1 MYELSRVRLY
11 SIGPAGARYAD
22 TVLDLRGV
30 GEPVPSPAPT
40 QAEFFEEEPV
50 GPPRRPAPAGVL
62 FLENGGGKSVLLKLI
77 FSVMLP
83 GHRNTLGG
91 ASSGVLRKF
100 LLADDCGHVALE
112 WQHTVTGETV
122 VVGKVSEWRGRQV
135 SNDPR
140 KFAEAWY
147 SFRPGPGLSLDSLP
161 VAESAAVRPAA
172 EGASTARGR
181 RRTMKGFRDA
191 LTEAGKAYP
200 HLDVVWVEIHERW
213 NEHLGELGLDP
224 ELFRYQREMNAD
236 EGEAAG
242 LFAVKNDSDFTDLL
256 LRAVTD
262 TRDTDG
268 LADLVHGFAH
278 KLGRRAELTAER
290 DFTAGSLD
298 LLQRIADAAE
308 RREQACGVHAGA
320 ERRTRTLARR
330 LSARGAEERAR
341 AAELAERVAS
351 AEQAVTDAEGARR
364 RSELVAAEL
373 AYRHASLAL
382 AAAEK
387 GAAAQRREL
396 SDARTL
402 HSAWQA
408 AETVLRHRAAADRS
422 ARVAAAIREAERDAA
437 PALAARA
444 KAAADL
450 VRALHAAAE
459 DGERVA
465 GEEEDRAAALQEAGE
480 AAHRDATSAATA
492 AQRARSDAEHLRQ
505 RLAEVEQE
513 TAEAVRAGWLDDSA
527 PDADPARAALAAS
540 DAEKTTVAAF
550 DEARETARRTAD
562 HAKSAAAEEARAEL
576 AAARAVDAARAA
588 ESAYDAERRAAEALG
603 AEQRL
608 IELLGLPQPSATV
621 PAPRGGARPSAAEA
635 RGTGRVTVRIPD
647 PGAIGGQ
654 GTRALPADADRA
666 GWITVRVDEEDV
678 DDVGLS
684 QLPAAFRAGPAP
696 YAPPPTED
704 PALRDPG
711 SCGRVSCDPG
721 SCGHASCGPGSCG
734 RASCDPGSCGHASCD
749 PGSCGPASC
758 DPGSC
763 GRASCDPGAC
773 GHASCD
779 PGACGHASC
788 DPGSRDRASRDHA
801 YASDEPL
808 TDARGRHPAEG
819 RRPACGEGPSAVDAP
834 GVGEPRPADRMTG
847 RVDGAARVDAGWS
860 GVHAA
865 GGRMGSCPVDGAA
878 PAGPTEGDGA
888 AAGDGR
894 PGAGPA
900 GQVAGRVVETGA
912 ASVDGGRPDAGPVG
926 EAEAS
931 RAVGREAA
939 RAGEAE
945 AGQALR
951 RRPLAA
957 EARPA
962 GRVTMRIDEAGGAPS
977 GGGPRP
983 DGPREATRA
992 VAAESRPSGEV
1003 SARIEDG
1010 SGDGDEARSE
1020 TAADTVRAEGPGAGA
1035 RRAEGAGAGAS
1046 RAEGAGAGATR
1057 AEGVRADAG
1066 RAEGAGAGAVR
1077 TEGAGAGAARADA
1090 AGAEG
1095 ARAESARAD
1104 AVRAEDARA
1113 EGAGADAV
1121 RAGGARAEGAGGGAV
1136 RAEGARADAVRDDTA
1151 RADAVRADAVRA
1163 EGARTGVTGSDAT
1176 DESDCW
1182 SPDPGGEPGRERT
1195 GRSRPARRP
1204 LADGP
1209 LTAEELDRNADALR
1223 ELLDESVAAAERQLF
1238 ELRTAA
1244 AEDSRI
1250 LGALGDGGLLPP
1262 SPDVLAAVEYLGEHG
1277 IPALPGWR
1285 YLAQAVDPADHAAV
1299 LAARPELVDGV
1310 VITDPDS
1317 HARAR
1322 EVLGQASLLPR
1333 SAVAV
1338 GTSAAL
1344 LAPTPASGTEDSG
1357 VFLVPPNPAMHDER
1371 AADDERRELRA
1382 RATERDEEIRALA
1395 ARLAGDRALSAR
1407 LASWRT
1413 GCPPGRL
1420 AELAAAAE
1428 TAREAADTA
1437 QRALVEARTARAE
1450 ADEAATEAARVRDE
1464 RQEAAQR
1471 ARRVADALAGLAY
1484 RLRERATWQTRLRE
1498 LAEEAAEYE
1507 ERAAGCVD
1515 RARAADEDRRA
1526 AQRAADDAR
1535 RTARALRAERAE
1547 IAGAP
1552 DDLGE
1557 DTEPPS
1563 ASLPALREAY
1573 RAASQVYEKVGVG
1586 ADLRAEQARA
1596 ESDESAALASLDR
1609 LTNKVRTRAAQL
1621 LEGTDGADGPSRQAA
1636 AARAESLVQMLESRA
1651 SAASE
1656 QLGRLRGEAER
1667 LAPADGD
1674 AHTELPEQLVP
1685 ADAEQAKELLRTANG
1700 ELAART
1706 DALDTARTAHADLV
1720 RAHRSAEDAA
1730 GGFDET
1736 AALLRDLLRD
1746 GPGAE
1751 DDGERPE
1758 PYAGGLAEARQS
1770 AAEARRSLRGCAA
1783 DLSAAEAAVREAGD
1797 VLVRHANST
1806 RYEQVRTPAR
1816 QQIRELPAAALPE
1829 HAAAWAEAFAPRLR
1843 VLTDELEQLER
1854 NRDSIVD
1861 RLRGLVESCLA
1872 TLRSAQRLSRLPEG
1886 LGEWSGQE
1894 FLRIRFEDPDQATLT
1909 ERLGEV
1915 IDEATRSAVRKNS
1928 DLRRDG
1934 MSLLLRGVHAAL
1946 QPRGVAVEI
1955 LKPDAVLRAERVPV
1969 GQMGDVF
1976 SGGQLLTAA
1985 IALYCTMAALR
1996 SNDRGR
2002 DKHRHAGTLFLDNP
2016 IGRANATYLLELQ
2029 RAVADALGVQLL
2041 YTTGLFDTTAL
2052 AEFPLVIRLRNDA
2065 DLRAGLKYISVE
2077 EHLRPGLPV
2086 REPEEEPQVHGQITA
2101 TRMYRRPDAD
2111 APASAPAS
2119 ARASADGP

>member
-30 GEPVPSPAPT
+30 GEPVPNPAPA

-112 WQHTVTGETV
+112 WQHTLTGECV

-161 VAESAAVRPAA
+161 VAEATSVRRPA
-172 EGASTARGR
+172 EGVSGAQGR

-191 LTEAGKAYP
+191 LTEAGKFYQ
-200 HLDVVWVEIHERW
+200 HLDVHWEEIHDRW
-213 NEHLGELGLDP
+213 NEHLGDLGLDP

-242 LFAVKNDSDFTDLL
+242 LFAVKKDSDFTDLL

-268 LADLVHGFAH
+268 LADLVSGFGN

-290 DFTAGSLD
+290 DFTAGSVD
-298 LLQRIADAAE
+298 LLGRIVEAAGT
-308 RREQACGVHAGA
+308 RSRARDIHAGA

-330 LSARGAEERAR
+330 LSARAREERGR
-341 AAELAERVAS
+341 TAELAQQVTGAAHTVTT
-351 AEQAVTDAEGARR
+351 AEQARG
-364 RSELVAAEL
+364 RSALIAAEL

-382 AAAEK
+382 TAAEK

-396 SDARTL
+396 VDARTL

-408 AETVLRHRAAADRS
+408 AEAVLRHRAAADRS
-422 ARVAAAIREAERDAA
+422 ARVAVAIREAERDAA

-450 VRALHAAAE
+450 VQALHSAA
-459 DGERVA
+459 
-465 GEEEDRAAALQEAGE
+465 EAGE
-480 AAHRDATSAATA
+480 TVANEEEERSDTLQSAGETAHRDATTAATE
-492 AQRARSDAEHLRQ
+492 AQRARSEAGHLRQ

-513 TAEAVRAGWLDDSA
+513 TAQAVRAGWLDDTA

-540 DAEKTTVAAF
+540 DAETSAVAAW
-550 DEARETARRTAD
+550 DTAREAARSAAD
-562 HAKSAAAEEARAEL
+562 VAREAAAAESRAEL
-576 AAARAVDAARAA
+576 AAARAADAAQAAEQSYEAELRAA
-588 ESAYDAERRAAEALG
+588 ESIAADH
-603 AEQRL
+603 RL
-608 IELLGLPQPSATV
+608 AGLLGLPAAHGSGVPRPRRGATGPDPDAPHGTDATDRRTV
-621 PAPRGGARPSAAEA
+621 PAE
-635 RGTGRVTVRIPD
+635 
-647 PGAIGGQ
+647 
-654 GTRALPADADRA
+654 
-666 GWITVRVDEEDV
+666 
-678 DDVGLS
+678 
-684 QLPAAFRAGPAP
+684 
-696 YAPPPTED
+696 
-704 PALRDPG
+704 
-711 SCGRVSCDPG
+711 
-721 SCGHASCGPGSCG
+721 
-734 RASCDPGSCGHASCD
+734 
-749 PGSCGPASC
+749 
-758 DPGSC
+758 
-763 GRASCDPGAC
+763 
-773 GHASCD
+773 
-779 PGACGHASC
+779 
-788 DPGSRDRASRDHA
+788 
-801 YASDEPL
+801 
-808 TDARGRHPAEG
+808 
-819 RRPACGEGPSAVDAP
+819 
-834 GVGEPRPADRMTG
+834 
-847 RVDGAARVDAGWS
+847 
-860 GVHAA
+860 A
-865 GGRMGSCPVDGAA
+865 GGRADETG
-878 PAGPTEGDGA
+878 
-888 AAGDGR
+888 
-894 PGAGPA
+894 GPA
-900 GQVAGRVVETGA
+900 QA
-912 ASVDGGRPDAGPVG
+912 AHGPHTVT
-926 EAEAS
+926 AE
-931 RAVGREAA
+931 
-939 RAGEAE
+939 
-945 AGQALR
+945 QA
-951 RRPLAA
+951 
-957 EARPA
+957 
-962 GRVTMRIDEAGGAPS
+962 TAP
-977 GGGPRP
+977 
-983 DGPREATRA
+983 EQ
-992 VAAESRPSGEV
+992 
-1003 SARIEDG
+1003 
-1010 SGDGDEARSE
+1010 
-1020 TAADTVRAEGPGAGA
+1020 
-1035 RRAEGAGAGAS
+1035 
-1046 RAEGAGAGATR
+1046 
-1057 AEGVRADAG
+1057 
-1066 RAEGAGAGAVR
+1066 
-1077 TEGAGAGAARADA
+1077 
-1090 AGAEG
+1090 
-1095 ARAESARAD
+1095 
-1104 AVRAEDARA
+1104 
-1113 EGAGADAV
+1113 
-1121 RAGGARAEGAGGGAV
+1121 
-1136 RAEGARADAVRDDTA
+1136 
-1151 RADAVRADAVRA
+1151 
-1163 EGARTGVTGSDAT
+1163 
-1176 DESDCW
+1176 
-1182 SPDPGGEPGRERT
+1182 
-1195 GRSRPARRP
+1195 
-1204 LADGP
+1204 P
-1209 LTAEELDRNADALR
+1209 LTAQEFDRSADELR
-1223 ELLDESVAAAERQLF
+1223 ELLDQSIASAERRLF

-1244 AEDSRI
+1244 ADDSRI

-1262 SPDVLAAVEYLGEHG
+1262 GPDVLATVEYLGEHG

-1322 EVLGQASLLPR
+1322 EVLSGAALLPR

-1338 GTSAAL
+1338 GTAAAL
-1344 LAPTPASGTEDSG
+1344 LAPVPAAGTGAAASTEG
-1357 VFLVPPNPAMHDER
+1357 VFLVPPNPAMHDEH
-1371 AADDERRELRA
+1371 AADEERQALRSRTA
-1382 RATERDEEIRALA
+1382 ARDEDIRTLA
-1395 ARLAGDRALSAR
+1395 ARLTGDRSLAAR
-1407 LASWRT
+1407 IGSWRAD
-1413 GCPPGRL
+1413 CPPGML
-1420 AELAAAAE
+1420 AELA
-1428 TAREAADTA
+1428 EAAGAARTA
-1437 QRALVEARTARAE
+1437 VRTAEAELAEARTVRAE
-1450 ADEAATEAARVRDE
+1450 ADEAAADTARVREE

-1471 ARRVADALAGLAY
+1471 ARRAADALAGLAY
-1484 RLRERATWQTRLRE
+1484 RLRERAGWQVKLRE
-1498 LAEEAAEYE
+1498 LVDEAAESE
-1507 ERAAGCVD
+1507 ARATVCLE

-1552 DDLGE
+1552 EHLPEPADDG
-1557 DTEPPS
+1557 PRP
-1563 ASLPALREAY
+1563 ALPALREAY
-1573 RAASQVYEKVGVG
+1573 RAASQLYEKVGVG

-1596 ESDESAALASLDR
+1596 ESDESAALAELDR

-1636 AARAESLVQMLESRA
+1636 AARAESLVQLLETRA
-1651 SAASE
+1651 STASE

-1667 LAPADGD
+1667 LAPADGESH
-1674 AHTELPEQLVP
+1674 HTELPDELVP
-1685 ADAEQAKELLRTANG
+1685 ADADQAQTLLRTATA
-1700 ELAART
+1700 ELAAAT
-1706 DALDTARTAHADLV
+1706 ATLDTARAAHAELLH
-1720 RAHRSAEDAA
+1720 AHRTAEDSA

-1746 GPGAE
+1746 HGA
-1751 DDGERPE
+1751 DDDTEAPE
-1758 PYAGGLAEARQS
+1758 PYPGSLEEARQS
-1770 AAEARRSLRGCAA
+1770 AAEARRSLRGCAT
-1783 DLSAAEAAVREAGD
+1783 DLSAAESAVREASD

-1829 HAAAWAEAFAPRLR
+1829 HAEKWAAAFAPRLR
-1843 VLTDELEQLER
+1843 VLTDELAQLER

-1861 RLRGLVESCLA
+1861 RLRGLVESALT
-1872 TLRSAQRLSRLPEG
+1872 TLRSAQRLSQLPEG

-1894 FLRIRFEDPDQATLT
+1894 FLRIRFEEPDQATLT

-1915 IDEATRSAVRKNS
+1915 VDEATRAALKKNS

-1934 MSLLLRGVHAAL
+1934 MSLLLRGVQAAL
-1946 QPRGVAVEI
+1946 EPKGIAVEI

-2002 DKHRHAGTLFLDNP
+2002 DRHQHRHAGTLFLDNP

-2029 RAVADALGVQLL
+2029 RAVSDALGVQLL

-2077 EHLRPGLPV
+2077 EHLRPGLPQQDPNG
-2086 REPEEEPQVHGQITA
+2086 ETVHGEITA
-2101 TRMYRRPDAD
+2101 TRMFKRATTSPDTAPVSSPVPS
-2111 APASAPAS
+2111 PASS
-2119 ARASADGP
+2119 DE